1 MIERIGNFLA
11 SDTRRAAKVVLA
23 LAVALIIVAAA
34 AVLSAVD
41 LEGLFED
48 PYPSEDTPLTF
59 SVDSVI
65 WTGQYNISFD
75 QAGSGYSISYLLPL
89 EGTGANYSL
98 MRFMWGYGSGWL
110 SGSVASESDQLLL
123 SAGSRATVE
132 SRLGVFNPGLAGE
145 IVYSLVITDVL
156 GDGAFGYGDQIAFK
170 ESPATSWTA
179 EDTVGTVALVYIG
192 EHRTYTG
199 FGEHSF
205 ALHDGDF
212 YSWGSHEL
220 NWDDP
225 WYDI

>member
-1 MIERIGNFLA
+1 MIEKIGNFLA
-11 SDTRRAAKVVLA
+11 SDKRRAAKVVLA

-41 LEGLFED
+41 LGGLFED
-48 PYPSEDTPLTF
+48 PYPSEDTPLTL

-75 QAGSGYSISYLLPL
+75 LAGGGYSVSDVLPL
-89 EGTGANYSL
+89 EGIGANYSL
-98 MRFMWGYGSGWL
+98 MRFLWGDGSGWL
-110 SGSVASESDQLLL
+110 GGAVASESDQLLL

-132 SRLGVFNPGLAGE
+132 SEVSVFNPGLAGE

-170 ESPATSWTA
+170 ESPATTWIA

-199 FGEHSF
+199 FGEYSF
-205 ALHDGDF
+205 ALHDRDF

-220 NWDDP
+220 NWEEP
-225 WYDI
+225 WYDF